1 MLFKTTITTFITP
14 KSLKLFTR
22 LSIRYL
28 QRNKDKWIKQSFDFL
43 NDDISNEIVS
53 FLNYK
58 HIIHHDINSYLYIIL
73 YELFYISI
81 SIKFNPKQQN
91 KIIEKGLIHLMLYI
105 VFKENIILDPHN
117 LNEMYKIDEYEA
129 L

>member
-1 MLFKTTITTFITP
+1 MLFKTTITAFLTP

-58 HIIHHDINSYLYIIL
+58 HIIHHDINSYMYIFL

-81 SIKFNPKQQN
+81 SIQFNPKQQN

-105 VFKENIILDPHN
+105 VFKYNIILDPHN

>member
-1 MLFKTTITTFITP
+1 MLFKTTITAFLTP

-58 HIIHHDINSYLYIIL
+58 HIIHHDINSYMYIFL

-81 SIKFNPKQQN
+81 SIQFNPKQQN

>member
-1 MLFKTTITTFITP
+1 MLFKTTITTFLTP
-14 KSLKLFTR
+14 KSLKLFSR
-22 LSIRYL
+22 SSIRYL

-58 HIIHHDINSYLYIIL
+58 HIIHHDINYYLYIIL

-81 SIKFNPKQQN
+81 SIQFNPKQQN
-91 KIIEKGLIHLMLYI
+91 KIIEKGLIHLILYI

>member
-1 MLFKTTITTFITP
+1 MLFKTIVTTFLTP

-28 QRNKDKWIKQSFDFL
+28 HRNKDKWIKQSFDFL
-43 NDDISNEIVS
+43 NDDISNDIVS

-58 HIIHHDINSYLYIIL
+58 HIIHNEINSYLYIFL

-81 SIKFNPKQQN
+81 SIQFNPKQQN
-91 KIIEKGLIHLMLYI
+91 KIIEKGLIHLILYI
-105 VFKENIILDPHN
+105 IFKENIILDPHN

>member
-1 MLFKTTITTFITP
+1 MLFKTTITAFLTP

-58 HIIHHDINSYLYIIL
+58 HIIHHDINSYMYIFL

-81 SIKFNPKQQN
+81 SIQFNPKQQN

-105 VFKENIILDPHN
+105 LFKENIILDPHN

>member
-1 MLFKTTITTFITP
+1 MLFKTTITTFLTP
-14 KSLKLFTR
+14 KSLKLFSR

-81 SIKFNPKQQN
+81 SIQFNPKQQN

>member
-1 MLFKTTITTFITP
+1 MLFKTTITTFLTP

-28 QRNKDKWIKQSFDFL
+28 QRNKDKWIKQSFHFL

-58 HIIHHDINSYLYIIL
+58 HIIHHDINSYMYIFL

-81 SIKFNPKQQN
+81 SIQFNPKQQN

-105 VFKENIILDPHN
+105 VFKYNIILDPHN